1 MRIRLP
7 SVRDPRSF
15 YDIFSVTTISI
26 IVMAIVLT
34 IWHGSIVRIEM
45 AAFVGLVFLWAG
57 WAIQNTLDRSVDRS
71 TRKPR

>member
-1 MRIRLP
+1 
-7 SVRDPRSF
+7 
-15 YDIFSVTTISI
+15 
-26 IVMAIVLT
+26 MAIVLT